1 MSETFNL
8 SAIYCIYIITIQ
20 KVLFVETFYKGI
32 LLFYAK
38 FKGDRYLIDCAQSSK
53 IFTSQEIN
61 LNK

>member
-8 SAIYCIYIITIQ
+8 SAIYCIYIMTIQ

-38 FKGDRYLIDCAQSSK
+38 FKGDRYLIDCAQS
-53 IFTSQEIN
+53 
-61 LNK
+61 